1 MLERVEKFLPDS
13 VPIQKIKQSY
23 GDMKLESKFTL
34 VLILA
39 VTIPV
44 ILMGCFFYGNVYEM
58 VVSYTIRQEQDV
70 SAKTA
75 PLIEES
81 LQQVIDA
88 HDTITDLD
96 FFQTLF
102 HQPVNSPFKMFDNT
116 SEVKDFHDQVEQL
129 ISSEKTQAFRF
140 ILIFPALP
148 CGCFRMNSQTPSDP
162 VWRKLWS

>member
-1 MLERVEKFLPDS
+1 MG
-13 VPIQKIKQSY
+13 I
-23 GDMKLESKFTL
+23 
-34 VLILA
+34 ILA

-44 ILMGCFFYGNVYEM
+44 ILMGCFFYRNVYEM
-58 VVSYTIRQEQDV
+58 IVSYTIRQEQDV
-70 SAKTA
+70 SAKTT

-129 ISSEKTQAFRF
+129 ISSEKITGLQ
-140 ILIFPALP
+140 IYIDLP
-148 CGCFRMNSQTPSDP
+148 GTSMWLF
-162 VWRKLWS
+162 

>member
-1 MLERVEKFLPDS
+1 MKLHL
-13 VPIQKIKQSY
+13 QKIKQSY

-75 PLIEES
+75 PLSKS
-81 LQQVIDA
+81 L
-88 HDTITDLD
+88 
-96 FFQTLF
+96 F
-102 HQPVNSPFKMFDNT
+102 S
-116 SEVKDFHDQVEQL
+116 
-129 ISSEKTQAFRF
+129 R
-140 ILIFPALP
+140 
-148 CGCFRMNSQTPSDP
+148 
-162 VWRKLWS
+162 